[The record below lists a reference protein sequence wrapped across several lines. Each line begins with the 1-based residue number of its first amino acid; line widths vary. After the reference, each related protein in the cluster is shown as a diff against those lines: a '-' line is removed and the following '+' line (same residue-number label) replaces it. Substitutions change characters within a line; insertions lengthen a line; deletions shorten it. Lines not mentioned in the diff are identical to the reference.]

1 MSKLSKITIITCLT
15 LIIVFIII
23 YLSSSHNDTDTVSDA
38 NDGSS
43 NTTKTE
49 YVNKK
54 IIHTESQIDT
64 EVIEE
69 GLTNMGFLITSKYY
83 FTDTTTTSKVTSIG
97 DITLGFTKANMI
109 VKYSG
114 YVPAGIDFTKVTVSV
129 DDDSKTIT
137 VTIPEAELQDVVIDH
152 DSFELLD
159 EDKNIFNKFEV
170 SDLNDSLVE
179 LEESNL
185 ERAEEL
191 GLLEEA
197 NSNAEL
203 IITNFVNSITD
214 GTGYKLNIQKQKN

>member
-38 NDGSS
+38 NDASS

-97 DITLGFTKANMI
+97 SITLGFTKANMI

-114 YVPAGIDFTKVTVSV
+114 YVPAGIDFTKITVTV
-129 DDDSKTIT
+129 DDDNKTIA
-137 VTIPEAELQDVVIDH
+137 VTIPEAELQDVIIDH

-159 EDKNIFNKFEV
+159 EDKNIFNKFQV
-170 SDLNDSLVE
+170 SDLNDSLIE

-185 ERAEEL
+185 KRAKEL
-191 GLLEEA
+191 GILEEA

-214 GTGYKLNIQKQKN
+214 GTGYKLNIQKAE

>member
-38 NDGSS
+38 NDASS

-97 DITLGFTKANMI
+97 SITLGFTKANMI

-114 YVPAGIDFTKVTVSV
+114 YVPAGIDFTKVAVSV
-129 DDDSKTIT
+129 DDDNKIIT
-137 VTIPEAELQDVVIDH
+137 VSIPEAELQDVVIDH

-185 ERAEEL
+185 KRAKEL
-191 GLLEEA
+191 GILEEA

-214 GTGYKLNIQKQKN
+214 GTGYKLNIQKSE

>member
-97 DITLGFTKANMI
+97 SITLGFTKANMI

-137 VTIPEAELQDVVIDH
+137 VTIPEAELQDVIIDH

-191 GLLEEA
+191 GILEEA

-214 GTGYKLNIQKQKN
+214 GTGYKLSIQKGE

>member
-1 MSKLSKITIITCLT
+1 MLIIT
-15 LIIVFIII
+15 
-23 YLSSSHNDTDTVSDA
+23 VS
-38 NDGSS
+38 
-43 NTTKTE
+43 
-49 YVNKK
+49 
-54 IIHTESQIDT
+54 
-64 EVIEE
+64 
-69 GLTNMGFLITSKYY
+69 
-83 FTDTTTTSKVTSIG
+83 
-97 DITLGFTKANMI
+97 
-109 VKYSG
+109 
-114 YVPAGIDFTKVTVSV
+114 
-129 DDDSKTIT
+129 
-137 VTIPEAELQDVVIDH
+137 IPEAELQDVVIEH

-214 GTGYKLNIQKQKN
+214 GTGYKLNIQKSE

>member
-97 DITLGFTKANMI
+97 SITLGFTKANMI

-191 GLLEEA
+191 GILEEA

-203 IITNFVNSITD
+203 IITNFVNSITE
-214 GTGYKLNIQKQKN
+214 GTGYKLSIQKAE

>member
-97 DITLGFTKANMI
+97 SITLGFTKANMI

-114 YVPAGIDFTKVTVSV
+114 YVPAGIDFTKVAVSV
-129 DDDSKTIT
+129 DDDNKIIT
-137 VTIPEAELQDVVIDH
+137 VSIPEAELQDVVIDH
-152 DSFELLD
+152 DSFELL
-159 EDKNIFNKFEV
+159 F
-170 SDLNDSLVE
+170 
-179 LEESNL
+179 
-185 ERAEEL
+185 
-191 GLLEEA
+191 
-197 NSNAEL
+197 
-203 IITNFVNSITD
+203 SIMVP
-214 GTGYKLNIQKQKN
+214 GTVIGNGTRYCY

>member
-97 DITLGFTKANMI
+97 SITLGFTKANMI

-191 GLLEEA
+191 GILEEA

-214 GTGYKLNIQKQKN
+214 GTGYKLSIQKAE